1 MLTYTSMAATDG
13 TTSTDA
19 SFSHPLSGCPPSSVV
34 VDSVRVLADCEEL
47 GTVLLREL
55 PKSVPS
61 RKLIKKLLRRA
72 RVHDK
77 RRGLQLHQRAQA
89 QVEVRK
95 RKRATSEFEL

>member
-1 MLTYTSMAATDG
+1 
-13 TTSTDA
+13 
-19 SFSHPLSGCPPSSVV
+19 V

-72 RVHDK
+72 RVHVK
-77 RRGLQLHQRAQA
+77 RRGLHQRAQA

>member
-1 MLTYTSMAATDG
+1 VLTFTSMAATDG

-19 SFSHPLSGCPPSSVV
+19 SLSGCPPSSVV

-72 RVHDK
+72 RVHVK
-77 RRGLQLHQRAQA
+77 RRGLHQRAQA